1 MVTNGMAFILGKFNL
16 ENGGFG
22 DRIVSSYFIICFF
35 FISNASEVS
44 IEIFKMLNCEESSF
58 NSRKY

>member
-1 MVTNGMAFILGKFNL
+1 MATNGMAFILGKFNL

-44 IEIFKMLNCEESSF
+44 IEIFEMLKVC
-58 NSRKY
+58 